1 MWGAAPRPGRG
12 GAANATP
19 ENGER
24 RTENAR
30 QARDEEIVG
39 VWGGAPP
46 RKPSLQASKLPSFHL
61 PLHPRHVRWT
71 CQLNDA
77 VESSGYAL
85 TYSGLPVARLS
96 RVLFSVLCS
105 RGRFGPSGLH
115 APFSWAQ
122 SAPFLHPRH
131 VCDVPSRRPQKM
143 QEIQERPCGATDGVP
158 EKAIRRETEGGG
170 RGQRRSRRATDGAR
184 SGSRPPL
191 RLCGFNFP
199 RTLLMHAGERILV

>member
-1 MWGAAPRPGRG
+1 MWGAAPRPGR
-12 GAANATP
+12 
-19 ENGER
+19 E
-24 RTENAR
+24 
-30 QARDEEIVG
+30 
-39 VWGGAPP
+39 
-46 RKPSLQASKLPSFHL
+46 KFS
-61 PLHPRHVRWT
+61 LHPRHVRWT

-199 RTLLMHAGERILV
+199 RTLLMHAGEKILV

>member
-1 MWGAAPRPGRG
+1 MWGAALRPGR
-12 GAANATP
+12 
-19 ENGER
+19 E
-24 RTENAR
+24 
-30 QARDEEIVG
+30 
-39 VWGGAPP
+39 
-46 RKPSLQASKLPSFHL
+46 KFS
-61 PLHPRHVRWT
+61 LHPRHVRWT

-131 VCDVPSRRPQKM
+131 VCDVPKDDAAGDSGDSGDA
-143 QEIQERPCGATDGVP
+143 GARD
-158 EKAIRRETEGGG
+158 KAIA
-170 RGQRRSRRATDGAR
+170 GQRNQA
-184 SGSRPPL
+184 
-191 RLCGFNFP
+191 FKFP
-199 RTLLMHAGERILV
+199 TFQLYVLPAVAGP